1 MRSAKRVKR
10 AHKSGDELDK
20 TLLKRREML
29 QECLEGFINKVCA
42 LTKRYDECADK
53 AGRDMRE
60 VNGMPDPPKTPLTP
74 GSAPATPPATPKSP
88 ATPTGLRPAKGT
100 SPRKKSLASSFPD
113 TPAATAVRGSA
124 IPEAKVEEAVYYAP
138 VCIQETGDEEKDKK
152 AKKEAEFDIQV
163 QMRGLPDNSKILD
176 NLSVIK
182 SEVHD
187 FCNVLLSL
195 TEWITLMLPTVK
207 EEDPFGAEV
216 CEQLTPPLSPHLHP
230 APPTQIQMTMHS
242 ELTRIVKEIEGKY
255 DLEFLYIES
264 RATLEAKYYKNYM
277 VPTWRQ
283 CLLVTDARVWPEIE
297 RGWFELKRLTLYTYQ
312 CLVQNMEKLKN
323 PEPAPKA
330 MLTY

>member
-29 QECLEGFINKVCA
+29 QECLEGFIDKVCA

-53 AGRDMRE
+53 AARDMRE

-88 ATPTGLRPAKGT
+88 ATPTGLRPVKGT

-113 TPAATAVRGSA
+113 TPAVTAVRGST

-138 VCIQETGDEEKDKK
+138 VCLEETGDEEKDKK
-152 AKKEAEFDIQV
+152 AKKDAEFDIQV
-163 QMRGLPDNSKILD
+163 KMQGLPDNSKILD
-176 NLSVIK
+176 NLSIIK

-207 EEDPFGAEV
+207 EEDPFGAE
-216 CEQLTPPLSPHLHP
+216 
-230 APPTQIQMTMHS
+230 IQMTMHQ
-242 ELTRIVKEIEGKY
+242 ELTRIVKEIECKY